1 MCGHMWLGCKHKNTT
16 MVDPR
21 TAKLACMS
29 TWRLTL
35 GKIKEESPPRTNP
48 IGKQNELPFCK

>member
-1 MCGHMWLGCKHKNTT
+1 MWLGCKHKNTT